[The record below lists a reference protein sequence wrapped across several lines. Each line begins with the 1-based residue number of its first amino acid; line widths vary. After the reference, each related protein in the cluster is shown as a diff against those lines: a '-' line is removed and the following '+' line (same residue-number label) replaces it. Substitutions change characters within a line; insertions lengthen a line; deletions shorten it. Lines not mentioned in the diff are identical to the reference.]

1 MWLANFLCVQKSP
14 PIAAPSVIL
23 VPGPCSCL
31 RVSDEV
37 ASGKDHIPMLA
48 RLAGVGWKSSRT
60 SVRLTPW
67 KSASRASG
75 IQGFRRSRP
84 GSADELAGGDMP
96 RCSASLPASGVGFAP
111 GQPCQRRDRAFR
123 PGGLASITIGLSART
138 ALPASPT
145 AFPPR
150 QSPAI
155 RRMFL
160 SYRLKLGP
168 SILTLRPGAH

>member
-1 MWLANFLCVQKSP
+1 MAYFLCVQKSP

-37 ASGKDHIPMLA
+37 ASGKDPIPMLA

-75 IQGFRRSRP
+75 IQGFRWSRP

-96 RCSASLPASGVGFAP
+96 RCSTSLPASGMGFAP

-123 PGGLASITIGLSART
+123 PDSLASVANSLFARAITCHSKNVLVKSAQTLSVDTNFASRSSLAR
-138 ALPASPT
+138 S
-145 AFPPR
+145 R
-150 QSPAI
+150 G
-155 RRMFL
+155 RFL
-160 SYRLKLGP
+160 L
-168 SILTLRPGAH
+168 